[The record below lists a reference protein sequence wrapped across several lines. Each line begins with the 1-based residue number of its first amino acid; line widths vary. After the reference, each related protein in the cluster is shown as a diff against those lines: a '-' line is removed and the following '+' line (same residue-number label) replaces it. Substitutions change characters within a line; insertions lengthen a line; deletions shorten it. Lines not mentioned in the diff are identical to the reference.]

1 MSRKGVS
8 FLSRFIGTKKKDP
21 LPDAE
26 DESSEPEPSRMSIDT
41 SHPIGFIP
49 RHPAPPR
56 YLRVRTHY
64 KKDKEFERVFLA
76 QELAG
81 IPGQQRAA
89 ERRISTSTSSQNGEH
104 TGRAIWA
111 LQFSKDGKY
120 LAAAGQDKK
129 VRLWAVISTPDER
142 EAANHDDTEQPR
154 NEQDPPRLK
163 APMFHPKPAQ
173 VFEGHTG
180 SILDLSWSKH
190 SDFVTSIQFHPRDDR
205 FFLAGS
211 LDTKLRLWSIPDK
224 SVAFVT
230 AAPDMVTAVAFTPDG
245 RYSMAGCLNGTLN
258 IYDTEG
264 LKLSGQIHV
273 RSARGKNSKG
283 HKITGI
289 DTMISPP
296 GDPKGDIKLLVTSN
310 DSRIRLYDFR
320 DRVLEA
326 KFRGNENS
334 CSQIRATFTEDNKH
348 VICGSEDRR
357 AYVWPI
363 GTVERDTDKRA
374 CEIFETQSAIVTV
387 AVTAPTATKQVLA
400 LSEDPIYD
408 ICNPPPVALMSP
420 DESPE
425 APKQESS
432 GNESGSKHIR
442 TGSAPRL
449 SIVSKMAHDSP
460 SYLAR
465 SKHPDG
471 NIIVMADYSGKIQ
484 VLRQDCAYDKRR
496 FENWKANSTISRRI
510 MRRSNSAR
518 HSVASSNGKESTHKT
533 PSERIVSW
541 RNSVIRHG
549 RTSTEGS
556 RSGLRTRSPSPH
568 HHRAAAF
575 RLTSSRPS
583 SMGPH
588 ESLSAAATS
597 PPSSPRPSGA
607 HTRQP
612 IEKRSG
618 LNGHGPVVGSDL
630 RALPSSSAGII
641 ASGKGNDNPLWLQGD
656 HSYAYWNKITHDA
669 MAMRSRKSKDLLSPN
684 SIRSDERKLST
695 TSSILSSDYASST
708 SEKDEDNLKCDHC
721 RGSNF
726 RGVKDRD
733 GKQKLICVQCNR
745 SVP

>member
-1 MSRKGVS
+1 M
-8 FLSRFIGTKKKDP
+8 
-21 LPDAE
+21 
-26 DESSEPEPSRMSIDT
+26 
-41 SHPIGFIP
+41 
-49 RHPAPPR
+49 
-56 YLRVRTHY
+56 
-64 KKDKEFERVFLA
+64 DK
-76 QELAG
+76 
-81 IPGQQRAA
+81 
-89 ERRISTSTSSQNGEH
+89 T
-104 TGRAIWA
+104 
-111 LQFSKDGKY
+111 
-120 LAAAGQDKK
+120 
-129 VRLWAVISTPDER
+129 VRLWHASRPECLCCF
-142 EAANHDDTEQPR
+142 Q
-154 NEQDPPRLK
+154 
-163 APMFHPKPAQ
+163 
-173 VFEGHTG
+173 
-180 SILDLSWSKH
+180 H

-264 LKLSGQIHV
+264 LKVSGQIHV

-296 GDPKGDIKLLVTSN
+296 DDPKGDIKLLVTSN

-334 CSQIRATFTEDNKH
+334 CSQIRATFTEDSKH

-374 CEIFETQSAIVTV
+374 CEVFETQSAIVTV
-387 AVTAPTATKQVLA
+387 AVTAPTATKEVLA

-408 ICNPPPVALMSP
+408 ICNPPPVALMS

-442 TGSAPRL
+442 TGSTPRL

-471 NIIVMADYSGKIQ
+471 NIMVMADYSGKIQ

-496 FENWKANSTISRRI
+496 FENWNANSTISRRI
-510 MRRSNSAR
+510 MGRSNSAR

-541 RNSVIRHG
+541 RNSVVRHG

-568 HHRAAAF
+568 QHRHAAF

-583 SMGPH
+583 SLGPH

-630 RALPSSSAGII
+630 RALPASSAGII

-669 MAMRSRKSKDLLSPN
+669 IAMRSRRKSKDFLSPN

-708 SEKDEDNLKCDHC
+708 GEKDEDNLKCDHC
-721 RGSNF
+721 RGTNF